1 MHQSLFIFL
10 SKINEYVIYGDNKR
24 RPHFSPRKVNL
35 KKSKYVIYG
44 DKEQRPLDQ
53 QAQQV
58 ILNDT
63 NRSLVFD
70 WLLLM
75 LVFYL
80 SLDCPWW
87 LWLNLIDCVWWL
99 IDCIFYC
106 VFDCLWCLFLI
117 EFLIVF
123 KESIKLFKL
132 VSCFKKTISNLENE
146 ILKLKFEIENW
157 NLKS

>member
-1 MHQSLFIFL
+1 MKMEKSKVDTLIAISPNTWHASKFIHISPQDKWICDLWRQQTKATFL
-10 SKINEYVIYGDNKR
+10 PKKSEYAIYGDNK
-24 RPHFSPRKVNL
+24 
-35 KKSKYVIYG
+35 
-44 DKEQRPLDQ
+44 QRPLDQ
-53 QAQQV
+53 QPQQV
-58 ILNDT
+58 ISNDT

-132 VSCFKKTISNLENE
+132 VSCFKKTI
-146 ILKLKFEIENW
+146 
-157 NLKS
+157 